1 MHINAVQDQVETK
14 TFGSTLVVHTI
25 VINRLCKRN
34 TFSTCSY
41 LRDAVVERGCDGL
54 DHWLADLSYVNWL
67 QRMHDGIGSLIVRCF
82 VTNLEKSEQDCI

>member
-54 DHWLADLSYVNWL
+54 DHWL
-67 QRMHDGIGSLIVRCF
+67 GGSVICSMVAKNARRYRFAYCSLLRHQPR
-82 VTNLEKSEQDCI
+82 EK